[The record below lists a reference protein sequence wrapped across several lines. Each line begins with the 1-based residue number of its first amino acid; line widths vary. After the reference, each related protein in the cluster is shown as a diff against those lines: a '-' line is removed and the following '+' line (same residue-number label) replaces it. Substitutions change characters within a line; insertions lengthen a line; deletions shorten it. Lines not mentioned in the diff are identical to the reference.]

1 MDTRV
6 ILAMKVDHGRGL
18 LPASAKIKWS
28 GVRSKQGNQVG
39 VCMTSHWFDDFARLI
54 ANLAA
59 RSESRRS
66 LLRAAGVAGTVSI
79 LPRLKGA
86 AAPDRRREIRALN
99 QERTVDSLIDE
110 TAFGLGY
117 DRNQIF
123 QFVRDEVA
131 YDPYAGVLRGARGT
145 LQGLAGN
152 AADQAILL
160 AALLDASLITT
171 RFAIGELS
179 EEAADALIGSAQ
191 WDADTVHRQVRWALR
206 PPAIPGQPPDLT
218 AEEAAFAEQLPD
230 FAKRFRDVVE
240 RSEADGFKTVTEALA
255 AAGIDIP
262 APATSLPDLE
272 RNQHVWLQAI
282 EGTNWVGPQ
291 GTPIARFPEIR
302 RADQTARA
310 SDRGEHAAVGTVP
323 A

>member
-1 MDTRV
+1 MSR
-6 ILAMKVDHGRGL
+6 A
-18 LPASAKIKWS
+18 
-28 GVRSKQGNQVG
+28 G
-39 VCMTSHWFDDFARLI
+39 VCSGLPES
-54 ANLAA
+54 LAQC
-59 RSESRRS
+59 RFCR
-66 LLRAAGVAGTVSI
+66 G
-79 LPRLKGA
+79 LKGA

-99 QERTVDSLIDE
+99 QERAVDSLVDE

-191 WDADTVHRQVRWALR
+191 GDAALSIAR
-206 PPAIPGQPPDLT
+206 CAGIASPAISGQPPDLT

-240 RSEADGFKTVTEALA
+240 RYEADGL
-255 AAGIDIP
+255 
-262 APATSLPDLE
+262 
-272 RNQHVWLQAI
+272 RW
-282 EGTNWVGPQ
+282 
-291 GTPIARFPEIR
+291 
-302 RADQTARA
+302 
-310 SDRGEHAAVGTVP
+310 
-323 A
+323 